1 MKHTFLFGSAALAAL
16 AAGAQQRPNIIYIMC
31 DDMGYGDLG
40 CYGQRLIA
48 TPNIDRLANQG
59 MRFTQAYAGSP
70 VSAPSRACFM
80 TGQHTGHTHVRA
92 NKEYWTGSVQY
103 GANTDYARV
112 GQEPYDAN
120 HVIIPEIFK
129 DNGYTTGMFGKW
141 AGGYEGSHST
151 PDKRGIDEFYGYI
164 CQFQAHLYYPNFL
177 NSYSRS
183 AGDDGVII
191 GNNGLPFSSSLTT
204 YLMSVAKNNNK
215 EIVRSSTKLKMID
228 DIAPRKQKDDNGTT
242 DLSSRLP
249 SEPIDDSMSDYK
261 ADQYA
266 MADIVAD
273 IVANLSERCSQ
284 ILTLFYYKEKKLD
297 DIMEELSSFNSK
309 DALKTAKNKCLNKL
323 KAVATQR
330 YNDYL
335 NA

>member
-1 MKHTFLFGSAALAAL
+1 
-16 AAGAQQRPNIIYIMC
+16 
-31 DDMGYGDLG
+31 
-40 CYGQRLIA
+40 
-48 TPNIDRLANQG
+48 
-59 MRFTQAYAGSP
+59 
-70 VSAPSRACFM
+70 
-80 TGQHTGHTHVRA
+80 
-92 NKEYWTGSVQY
+92 
-103 GANTDYARV
+103 
-112 GQEPYDAN
+112 
-120 HVIIPEIFK
+120 
-129 DNGYTTGMFGKW
+129 
-141 AGGYEGSHST
+141 
-151 PDKRGIDEFYGYI
+151 
-164 CQFQAHLYYPNFL
+164 
-177 NSYSRS
+177 
-183 AGDDGVII
+183 
-191 GNNGLPFSSSLTT
+191 
-204 YLMSVAKNNNK
+204 MSVAKNNNK

-261 ADQYA
+261 ADQDA

>member
-1 MKHTFLFGSAALAAL
+1 MKIKLRPSHKTTDKPCPAYTDVEFIQGLLTDKKLQRALYNHWKVYFNDHADAEFFQL
-16 AAGAQQRPNIIYIMC
+16 EENRNHIIQNAFTVLWTKVN
-31 DDMGYGDLG
+31 LG
-40 CYGQRLIA
+40 LI
-48 TPNIDRLANQG
+48 
-59 MRFTQAYAGSP
+59 Y
-70 VSAPSRACFM
+70 V
-80 TGQHTGHTHVRA
+80 
-92 NKEYWTGSVQY
+92 K
-103 GANTDYARV
+103 
-112 GQEPYDAN
+112 
-120 HVIIPEIFK
+120 
-129 DNGYTTGMFGKW
+129 
-141 AGGYEGSHST
+141 
-151 PDKRGIDEFYGYI
+151 
-164 CQFQAHLYYPNFL
+164 
-177 NSYSRS
+177 
-183 AGDDGVII
+183 DGVII

-261 ADQYA
+261 ANQDA
-266 MADIVAD
+266 MAEIVAD